1 MDQDPG
7 TDETRANT
15 HCCVHVQL
23 GEWSSLSDFTLSI
36 CKNGLQSTAATNGT
50 KPTPQ

>member
-15 HCCVHVQL
+15 DCCVQL
-23 GEWSSLSDFTLSI
+23 GEWSSLSNFTGNI
-36 CKNGLQSTAATNGT
+36 CKNGLQSTAAINGT
-50 KPTPQ
+50 KPTLL